1 MTKLRASA
9 TIRIDISGQL
19 TNIEAVSVSMRAKHN
34 SIMHKTNGI
43 HAMLV
48 GYIGN
53 TDKHRVSLD
62 RLG

>member
-48 GYIGN
+48 GYN
-53 TDKHRVSLD
+53 VTLVTQTSTELD
-62 RLG
+62 